1 MQKGSSKASVAIMD
15 VQCSAEVLMSPS
27 ARLNTV
33 SSRAYCL
40 DPEALQGCQAL
51 YCLVQ
56 PAEHLAKSHIM
67 GSSKISP
74 FRIIYIYTHV
84 YSSSRLAPSRLV
96 SSLHSTTFLSSLFL
110 ASHTSLPY

>member
-56 PAEHLAKSHIM
+56 PAEHLEKIPEDGYYM
-67 GSSKISP
+67 GSSKISGCLVH
-74 FRIIYIYTHV
+74 FV
-84 YSSSRLAPSRLV
+84 YSLG
-96 SSLHSTTFLSSLFL
+96 
-110 ASHTSLPY
+110 

>member
-74 FRIIYIYTHV
+74 FRIYIYV
-84 YSSSRLAPSRLV
+84 YSSCSLTLGILTPLHHFLILSV
-96 SSLHSTTFLSSLFL
+96 SS
-110 ASHTSLPY
+110 